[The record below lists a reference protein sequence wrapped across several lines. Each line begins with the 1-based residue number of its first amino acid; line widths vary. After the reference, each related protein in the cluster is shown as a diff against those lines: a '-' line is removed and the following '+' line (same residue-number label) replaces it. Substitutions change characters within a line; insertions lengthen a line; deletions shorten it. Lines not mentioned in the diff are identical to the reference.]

1 MRSEHEPVVST
12 GTLTHSLVDFLYILL
27 VTPMRDSD
35 ITTGSQFASGQSSRE
50 E

>member
-1 MRSEHEPVVST
+1 MSL
-12 GTLTHSLVDFLYILL
+12 GTLVHSSVDFLLILL
-27 VTPMRDSD
+27 VTTMRDSD